1 MSSNPE
7 KENRLALLM
16 RAKYGDNAVEALVG
30 ALSSVITPEQ
40 LDALL
45 ASLTPNEQD
54 WSDGIK

>member
-1 MSSNPE
+1 MSNDELQTISL

-30 ALSSVITPEQ
+30 VLSSVIEPGQ

-45 ASLTPNEQD
+45 ASLALSE
-54 WSDGIK
+54 